1 MIGKTISHYKILEKV
16 GGGGMGVVYK
26 AEDTRLG
33 RHVALKFLPE
43 KLAQD
48 RQALERFQ
56 REARA
61 ASALDH
67 PNICAIHDVGEHEGQ
82 PYIVMQYFEGQT
94 LRYHI
99 ESKALETDE
108 VLDLGIQIADA
119 LDVAH
124 SKGIIHRDIKPAN
137 LFITDRGQAKILD
150 FGLAKSVT
158 SAAADSEGIT
168 QDLTQSGTLLGTVDY
183 MSPEQASG
191 KPLDQRTDLF
201 SFGVVLYEM
210 TTGRHPFSSGSVPDT
225 LASII
230 SKHPD
235 PIARYVRNSSDQV
248 GRIVD
253 KLLAKSPDDRY
264 QSAKGLNAD
273 LRRLKREL
281 DSGGVTV
288 TPGTEITEQSSIAV
302 LPFVDMSRDK
312 EEEYFCDGLA
322 EELINA
328 LTKLESLR
336 VVART
341 SAFSFKDKGL
351 DVGEI
356 GRKLKV
362 KTVLEGSLRKAGNR
376 LRITAQL
383 INVADGYHLWSE
395 RYDREMED
403 VFDIQDDITLK
414 IVDALRIRLVGDQ
427 EIAPAKRGTE
437 NVEAYNLYLKG
448 RHQLL
453 KYTAEEIQNS
463 IKYFD
468 RALAL
473 ERNYALAHA
482 GLAWANAMLGV
493 WGVAPAHEVMPRGK
507 EEAMKALRVDKN
519 IAEGHYTLGLILTWY
534 EWDWESAE
542 KEYRRAIDI
551 NRQEAWPH
559 LLYAEFLSMLMRH
572 DEAISEARVALRL
585 DPLLLEAN
593 RMLGMVLFYARDYRA
608 ACDQWRE
615 IINLDPNY
623 MAAYLFLGITYLA
636 NNEYDDALKGF
647 EQAAALDPEG
657 PGCQACLAS
666 GYGIS
671 GRKEKAREILR
682 HLEKKRTQEYYPAV
696 FIAWVT
702 ASLGDKDLTF
712 EWLDIAYKERDSLL
726 VWLRFFP
733 GINDLL
739 RDDPRFQ
746 DLLRRMNLPNQT

>member
-1 MIGKTISHYKILEKV
+1 MIGKTISHYKIVEKI

-26 AEDTRLG
+26 AEDSRLG

-61 ASALDH
+61 ASALNH
-67 PNICAIHDVGEHEGQ
+67 SNICTIHDIGENEGQ
-82 PYIVMQYFEGQT
+82 PFIAMEMLEGQT
-94 LRYHI
+94 LRQRI
-99 ESKALETDE
+99 ESKSLETDE
-108 VLDLGIQIADA
+108 ILDLGIQIADA

-124 SKGIIHRDIKPAN
+124 SKGIVHRDIKPAN
-137 LFITDRGQAKILD
+137 IFIAERGQAKILD
-150 FGLAKSVT
+150 FGLAKST
-158 SAAADSEGIT
+158 LETAADSEGVT
-168 QDLTQSGTLLGTVDY
+168 RDLTQSGTLLGTVDY
-183 MSPEQASG
+183 MSPEQATA
-191 KPLDQRTDLF
+191 KPLDHRTDLF

-210 TTGRHPFSSGSVPDT
+210 TTGRHPFSSSSVADT

-230 SKHPD
+230 SRHPD

-281 DSGGVTV
+281 GSGGIASVSV
-288 TPGTEITEQSSIAV
+288 AETEGQPSIAV

-328 LTKLESLR
+328 LAKLENLR

-362 KTVLEGSLRKAGNR
+362 KTVLEGSLRKAGSR
-376 LRITAQL
+376 LRITVQL
-383 INVADGYHLWSE
+383 INVDDGYHLWSE

-403 VFDIQDDITLK
+403 IFDIQDDITLK

-427 EIAPAKRGTE
+427 EQIVTKRYTE
-437 NVEAYNLYLKG
+437 NVAAYSLYLKG
-448 RHQLL
+448 QHHFYKLTHDGIG
-453 KYTAEEIQNS
+453 KGIE
-463 IKYFD
+463 YFEQ
-468 RALAL
+468 ALSL
-473 ERNYALAHA
+473 DENYALAHA
-482 GLAWANAMLGV
+482 GLGLSYSVLGILG
-493 WGVAPAHEVMPRGK
+493 WEPPREVMPKAK
-507 EEAMKALRVDKN
+507 EEAREALNLDDM
-519 IAEGHYTLGLILTWY
+519 IAEAHQCVGAILHYY

-542 KEYRRAIDI
+542 SEYKQAIRLSPSDALHHTIYADGLAHRRRFAD
-551 NRQEAWPH
+551 AMAV
-559 LLYAEFLSMLMRH
+559 AEK
-572 DEAISEARVALRL
+572 ALRL
-585 DPLLLEAN
+585 DPVSTETN
-593 RMLGMVLFYARDYRA
+593 RILAHVLFYSRNYDA
-608 ACDQWRE
+608 AIEQCYKTID
-615 IINLDPNY
+615 LDPNY
-623 MAAYLFLGITYLA
+623 VPIYWYLPGAYLA
-636 NNEYDDALKGF
+636 KGQY
-647 EQAAALDPEG
+647 EAALR
-657 PGCQACLAS
+657 AS
-666 GYGIS
+666 ERGVNLDKDSPIPMSKAYLGS
-671 GRKEKAREILR
+671 SYALMGRKAEALAILDEFKKQR
-682 HLEKKRTQEYYPAV
+682 KKQYFPATTIAMLTSSLELMDE
-696 FIAWVT
+696 
-702 ASLGDKDLTF
+702 TF
-712 EWLDIAYKERDSLL
+712 EWLNKAYDEKDGILILL
-726 VWLRFFP
+726 DVFP
-733 GINDLL
+733 LWDPI

-746 DLLRRMNLPNQT
+746 DLLRRMNFPK